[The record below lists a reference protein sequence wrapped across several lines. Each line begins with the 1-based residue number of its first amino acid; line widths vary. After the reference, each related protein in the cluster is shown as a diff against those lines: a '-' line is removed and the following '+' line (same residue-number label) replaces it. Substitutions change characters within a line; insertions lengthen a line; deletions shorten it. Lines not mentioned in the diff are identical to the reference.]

1 MKRTKRIEK
10 ILTEHLSDFK
20 YKIIDNSSIHKGH
33 NNFNG
38 EGETHIK
45 VEIYNYTNLVLN
57 RLQIHKKI
65 NFLLK
70 EEFKKGLHSLQIT
83 IT

>member
-1 MKRTKRIEK
+1 MKRTKKIEK
-10 ILTEHLSDFK
+10 ILSEHLSDFHFN
-20 YKIIDNSSIHKGH
+20 IIDNSSSHKGH

-38 EGETHIK
+38 DGETHIK
-45 VEIYNYTNLVLN
+45 VEIYNYANLEFD
-57 RLQIHKKI
+57 RLEIHKKI